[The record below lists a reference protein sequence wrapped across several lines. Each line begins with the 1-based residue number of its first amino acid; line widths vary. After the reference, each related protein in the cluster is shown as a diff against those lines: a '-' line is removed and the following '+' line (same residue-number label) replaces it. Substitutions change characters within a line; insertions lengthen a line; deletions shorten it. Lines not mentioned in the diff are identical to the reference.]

1 MRVPFLP
8 MLLHLLLSPLHC
20 SAPGRVPATHLPLR
34 YSQDATTSPH
44 HTLRF
49 AARGA
54 NIGSLPSYDH
64 AESDGRIPFT
74 TIAISMGHPLP
85 LRTW

>member
-8 MLLHLLLSPLHC
+8 MLLPILLSPLHC
-20 SAPGRVPATHLPLR
+20 SALGSVPATHLPLR
-34 YSQDATTSPH
+34 YSQDSTTSPH

-54 NIGSLPSYDH
+54 NIGSLTSYDP
-64 AESDGRIPFT
+64 ALLSQQSYR
-74 TIAISMGHPLP
+74 SPL
-85 LRTW
+85 